1 MKAGHPYVPEL
12 EAAHELRVKLGER
25 LPPYMVPRVVR
36 FVDGFPMTS
45 NGKADR
51 QRLAGLLS

>member
-1 MKAGHPYVPEL
+1 
-12 EAAHELRVKLGER
+12 
-25 LPPYMVPRVVR
+25 MVPRVVR

-51 QRLAGLLS
+51 QRLASLLS